1 MKNSSPAA
9 STATSTFTSTLTST
23 SLYTSSL
30 ISRVSF
36 GLALVALVLPWV
48 NPFEPGPADAVVQYL
63 LSMVALAVLFLLSCR
78 AGDPVVLIRLLA
90 VSWLVAALL
99 SAAMAQVQYAGAA
112 WLFSP
117 WVNSPPPGTV
127 YANLRQRNLFASLI
141 SLGLVSLLWL
151 AGTRARAGVRPNWL
165 WIFGAAWLGL
175 GNGLSASR
183 TGLLELLLVLG
194 LFGLVWRRSRVPGM
208 PYLIWAALLGFGFA
222 VLLPLLGLADSG
234 LLGRL
239 QEEPQGCMGRSTIWS
254 NVLYLI
260 AQQPLTGWGWGNL
273 AYAHFITLFP
283 NQRFCAMLD
292 NAHNLPL
299 HVAVEFGLPVA
310 LLLCGYLVWRLLRAR
325 PWAEQDRR
333 RQWAWAAL
341 AVMGLHSL
349 LEYPL
354 RYGPFQL
361 AAFACLLTLMR
372 NQLSGKQQVPG
383 ARWFGLSWRLG
394 TALAL
399 LTLVA
404 IGTQD
409 YARGTMYFFNDGK
422 RLAPFAEGQLAAQPR
437 PWLFGEWLDFAEVAN
452 TPVTAT
458 NAAHM
463 LALSERVVQWR
474 PVPAIIEPLLRSA
487 VLAQRHDLALAYVER
502 YKAAYPG
509 EYAEWAKLNE
519 KK

>member
-1 MKNSSPAA
+1 MKNSSA
-9 STATSTFTSTLTST
+9 STPTPTPTPSGI
-23 SLYTSSL
+23 SS
-30 ISRVSF
+30 VAF
-36 GLALVALVLPWV
+36 GLALVALVFPWV

-63 LSMVALAVLFLLSCR
+63 LSMVALAALFLLSCR

-99 SAAMAQVQYAGAA
+99 STAMALVQYAGAA
-112 WLFSP
+112 SLFSP
-117 WVNSPPPGTV
+117 WVNPAPPGTV
-127 YANLRQRNLFASLI
+127 YANLRQRNLFASLT
-141 SLGLVSLLWL
+141 SLGLVSLFWL
-151 AGTRARAGVRPNWL
+151 AGTLARVGVRPNWL
-165 WIFGAAWLGL
+165 LILCAAWLGL

-183 TGLLELLLVLG
+183 TGLLELLLVPG
-194 LFGLVWRRSRVPGM
+194 LFGLVWRRSRVPGL

-234 LLGRL
+234 LVGRL

-310 LLLCGYLVWRLLRAR
+310 ALLCGYLLWRLLRAR
-325 PWAEQDRR
+325 PWAERDGL

-409 YARGTMYFFNDGK
+409 YARGTMYFVNDG
-422 RLAPFAEGQLAAQPR
+422 RRVAPFAEGQLAAQPR

-452 TPVTAT
+452 TPVTDA
-458 NAAHM
+458 NAAYM

-487 VLAQRHDLALAYVER
+487 VLAQRHDLALAYLER